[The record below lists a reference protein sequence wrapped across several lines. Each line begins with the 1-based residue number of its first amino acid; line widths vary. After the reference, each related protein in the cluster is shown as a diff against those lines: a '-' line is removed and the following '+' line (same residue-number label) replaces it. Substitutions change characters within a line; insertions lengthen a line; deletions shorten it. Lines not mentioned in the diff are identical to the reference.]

1 MNRVKDGNYI
11 VIQSFMVKDLHLK
24 GNELLIYA
32 IIYGFSQ
39 DEQAFTGS
47 IQYLADWAN
56 CSRHTVID
64 NLKSLCDKNL
74 ISKHEVE
81 RSGVKF
87 CEYRSRKWTTSAE
100 SSLPSAESSLGG
112 SAISSLGGSAETA
125 PNNISIYNLST
136 NNLSNKDR
144 SKPIRH
150 QYGEYSNVL
159 LTDDDLE
166 KLKSEFPSDWSERI
180 DRLSSYMESTGKHY
194 KNHLATI
201 RNWARNDKGKE
212 KVDEQRK
219 AGLGTS
225 GLGKIGT
232 WL

>member
-125 PNNISIYNLST
+125 PNNISTYNLIT
-136 NNLSNKDR
+136 NNLKNKSR
-144 SKPIRH
+144 LKSAKHR
-150 QYGEYSNVL
+150 YGEYNNVL
-159 LTDDDLE
+159 LSDDDME
-166 KLKSEFPSDWSERI
+166 KLKSEFPDYKERI
-180 DRLSSYMESTGKHY
+180 ERLSEYMASSGRTY
-194 KNHLATI
+194 KNCLATI
-201 RNWARNDKGKE
+201 RSWARRDGKAPAAAGGRQIDA
-212 KVDEQRK
+212 DEEAAIRRM
-219 AGLGTS
+219 LG
-225 GLGKIGT
+225 GD
-232 WL
+232 